1 MIQPGCMRE
10 QVKPPLDAVQPGA
23 RPVANA
29 RTARHAKGFTLIELL
44 VAMFLLAILG
54 TAGFQMLFQITATR
68 DRIEAQ
74 SARISELQRTFYW
87 MAEDVN
93 QIIDR
98 PVRSALGSTLEPLQ
112 VNIQG
117 DNLIEFT
124 RAGWMNPAADVSPV
138 RSSLQR
144 VAYTL
149 EGDKLIREYWYHLE
163 PTDEAPSRRR
173 QMLSGVDSLTFRFLD
188 SDGEWQNSW
197 PSVDAD
203 IDDDSMPLMIEF
215 NLELQDYGNVVRV
228 FALPV

>member
-1 MIQPGCMRE
+1 MHSFFNNVKFPRSQCSARE
-10 QVKPPLDAVQPGA
+10 PASGVHQNVL
-23 RPVANA
+23 R
-29 RTARHAKGFTLIELL
+29 RAKGFTLIELL

-54 TAGFQMLFQITATR
+54 TAGFQMLFQISATR
-68 DRIEAQ
+68 ERIEEQ
-74 SARISELQRTFYW
+74 SARLSELQRTFYW
-87 MAEDVN
+87 LAEDVN

-117 DNLIEFT
+117 ANLLEFT
-124 RAGWMNPAADVSPV
+124 RAGWANPAADVSPV

-144 VAYTL
+144 VAYAL
-149 EGDKLIREYWYHLE
+149 EGDKLIRQYWYHLE

-188 SDGEWQNSW
+188 NSGEWKDSW
-197 PSVDAD
+197 PAIDAE
-203 IDDDSMPLMIEF
+203 IDDTSMPLIIEF
-215 NLELQDYGNVVRV
+215 TLELKDYGNVVRL